1 VGGPSGGLIFS
12 LGIIDVLTE
21 GSLAGKNHIAGT
33 GTITANGEV
42 GPIGG
47 IELKLIAAKNAGATL
62 FLAPDGNCPEVI
74 GQIPDGL
81 SVVIVKD
88 LKSALNAIADFNSG
102 KPVPP
107 ISCTNQE

>member
-1 VGGPSGGLIFS
+1 LIFS

-21 GSLAGKNHIAGT
+21 GSLAGENHIAGT
-33 GTITANGEV
+33 GTISADGKV

-62 FLAPDGNCPEVI
+62 FLAPEGNCSEVI
-74 GQIPDGL
+74 GQVPAGL
-81 SVVIVKD
+81 SVAVVKD
-88 LKSALNAIADFNSG
+88 LKSALQAVEDFNSG